1 MLTVDKHSVTWQYVG
16 CSARAAPN
24 RERGVLAE
32 HQPETRNIMKEQG
45 TLNSGTEVQR
55 QTEMTDTELEQAFLA
70 AMQVAEDKAGE
81 LIGAMHGA
89 ALRIVDL
96 HQRQAWARIVDSE
109 GKQVY
114 SSPVAYYSHIASAE
128 KFPKVHKTVRESVV
142 TELFEIHADETGEIG
157 MPIGVN
163 ELAALLNTDKSQ
175 VSITAKQE
183 RAKREAEQAEA
194 EAEKLRQ
201 AKAEALEQVK
211 AEAAAS
217 ALAQA
222 EKQGLAPEQAEKQ
235 AEQAVAL
242 IERMQQAEAEAERK
256 QAEAKAQAEKQAT
269 ERKATEAKIKRGK
282 DALEKALKTV
292 SSLRAEMTEA
302 DQVWLLTLVS
312 RAVTEWTPRAEGE
325 QAEGEQGEQ
334 PEQPEPEQPE
344 AEQPEAE
351 QPLAGAPTDPTGI
364 SAPRPSGR
372 GRGRGRGKQAS

>member
-1 MLTVDKHSVTWQYVG
+1 
-16 CSARAAPN
+16 
-24 RERGVLAE
+24 
-32 HQPETRNIMKEQG
+32 MKEQG

-70 AMQVAEDKAGE
+70 AMEVAEKKAGE

-128 KFPKVHKTVRESVV
+128 KFPKVHKTVRTEIVQ
-142 TELFEIHADETGEIG
+142 ELFEIHANETGEIG
-157 MPIGVN
+157 LPIGVN

-175 VSITAKQE
+175 VSHSAREE
-183 RAKREAEQAEA
+183 RERREREQAEA

-201 AKAEALEQVK
+201 AKAEALEQLK
-211 AEAAAS
+211 AEEHAK
-217 ALAQA
+217 ALEQA

-242 IERMQQAEAEAERK
+242 VERMQQAEAEAERK
-256 QAEAKAQAEKQAT
+256 QAEAKAQAEKQAA
-269 ERKATEAKIKRGK
+269 ERKATEGKIKRGK
-282 DALEKALKTV
+282 DALEKALKAV

-334 PEQPEPEQPE
+334 AEQAE
-344 AEQPEAE
+344 AEQAEGEQAEAE
-351 QPLAGAPTDPTGI
+351 QPLLGAPADPTGI
-364 SAPRPSGR
+364 SAPAPAPKPSAPR
-372 GRGRGRGKQAS
+372 GRGRGRGKQAAAS